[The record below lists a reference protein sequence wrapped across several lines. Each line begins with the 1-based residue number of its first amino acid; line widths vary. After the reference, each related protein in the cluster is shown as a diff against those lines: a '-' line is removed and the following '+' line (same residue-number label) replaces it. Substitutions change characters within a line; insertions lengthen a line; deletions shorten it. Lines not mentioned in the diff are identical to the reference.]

1 MRGDCMADY
10 HPEHNATLAFMYGPL
25 VLAGINVTSD
35 IWIPRGGTV
44 AAKQN
49 PASFISRVQ
58 PAGDSKHTLSFKATA
73 QVRCHLRRR
82 GQVACRP
89 RSHLSLTGR
98 RAFQDGSAITLIPL
112 KDVMAERY
120 QLRVIMIVSQ
130 DSGLTEIHLRF
141 GEPVR

>member
-1 MRGDCMADY
+1 MRGNCMADY

-58 PAGDSKHTLSFKATA
+58 PAGDSKHALSFKATA
-73 QVRCHLRRR
+73 QVRCFAATFTV
-82 GQVACRP
+82 VAR
-89 RSHLSLTGR
+89 
-98 RAFQDGSAITLIPL
+98 
-112 KDVMAERY
+112 
-120 QLRVIMIVSQ
+120 
-130 DSGLTEIHLRF
+130 LRF
-141 GEPVR
+141 ASDPTSPSH